1 MDLVSVKT
9 CSIRCGILQI
19 KHITFLVITAV
30 ILLCFISPVI
40 TLQASDLTER
50 FDEALQFF
58 HYKEYDQS
66 LEILDELSEEICSL
80 EEYVEKCVKMFI
92 INTNVHRNRREFDEA
107 GISWE
112 RGNSIAED
120 YLDEYHPLFVRL
132 YTEYFN
138 LSLEIDETEQA
149 ADFAQK
155 ALDFVEKGKVT
166 GRIKSLA
173 YVAKGRKKSVEGDFR
188 GSIENYDRALE
199 VLNDEEQTI
208 DVINV
213 LAMTHNNIGVTY
225 RRLGMIDKALY
236 HYATNLDMV
245 RGAFGSDHIEL
256 AFAYN
261 SMGTVY
267 FMYGDYGTAGDYFY
281 RSAVIF
287 QSNQGDESSGYAA
300 AINNSGAS
308 YYRMRDFEKAAE
320 MFEVAQRVKEN
331 TLGKNHPET
340 AIGYSN
346 LGSIYTENENFEKAE
361 ENFRLSIKIR
371 RDNYGEGHPNLASP
385 LLQFGTFYIR
395 VGDYNLARELLYDA
409 LEIIETSIGNNHPD
423 AWEIRVHIGRS
434 YIEEEKFEEGRQYVQ
449 EALWMMI
456 DESGITP
463 GQNPEMSLLS
473 HPVQFLFAL
482 QVMGDLHLKN
492 YRADSNAAHLFDA
505 FYYYEFAID
514 VIDFLQTN
522 FQNEASKL
530 SLIDQHY
537 SIYTNSIKA
546 SYYLYKETG
555 QERWIDEIYQTSE
568 MSRSKIALELLQ
580 EMDARSIAGVSE
592 EVLEREM
599 ELNSQMTGL
608 YHQLNTEQAKGDD
621 ADQDLVI
628 QYRDSIFYKN
638 EEIVRF
644 MQGLEQQYP
653 AYYELK
659 YDRQFADRYEL
670 QALLNED
677 ETLVKYVLG
686 EEDIFIILVD
696 SENISVTKTKKNE
709 ELSENIRDLREGV
722 SADSLDAI
730 VRNSS
735 SLYEQLI
742 EPVIAEIR
750 TESLIIVPDQEL
762 HYLPF
767 ELLLWEKPGHNDYSR
782 FPYLIKEKQIKYAP
796 SATML
801 QRMTQSRPERPRN
814 LLAMAPFN
822 QSVENFNSYQSVTE
836 RYYTNLTPLPLTRY
850 ETREIASLF
859 RKRQNLAEYIF
870 PNHTDILLDR
880 SASKEFI
887 TKQSLNSYS
896 WIHFATHA
904 FVNESDPN
912 LSGIAFWGDG
922 ENDGILYLNEIYNLR
937 MNADLVVLSAC
948 ETGMGTAYRG
958 EGLIGFSRAFI
969 HAGAANLVVSMW
981 RVNDQPTSD
990 LMIRFYR
997 YIREGHSYGESLHKA
1012 KLDLIAHP
1020 DYAEPRHWAAFI
1032 LQGR

>member
-1 MDLVSVKT
+1 MT
-9 CSIRCGILQI
+9 
-19 KHITFLVITAV
+19 TAV
-30 ILLCFISPVI
+30 FLLCFIPSVI

-58 HYKEYDQS
+58 HYKEYSQS
-66 LEILDELSEEICSL
+66 LEILDELSEEICSQ
-80 EEYVEKCVKMFI
+80 EEYAEKCVKMYV
-92 INTNVHRNRREFDEA
+92 INTNVHRNRREYDEA

-112 RGNSIAED
+112 RGNSIAKD

-132 YTEYFN
+132 YTEHFY

-155 ALDFVEKGKVT
+155 ALDFVEKGKIT
-166 GRIKSLA
+166 GRIKAMA
-173 YVAKGRKKSVEGDFR
+173 YVAQGRIKSVGGDFR
-188 GSIENYDRALE
+188 GSIENYNRALE
-199 VLNDEEQTI
+199 VLYDEEKTI

-213 LAMTHNNIGVTY
+213 LAMAHNNIGVTY
-225 RRLGMIDKALY
+225 RRLGMIDKTLD

-256 AFAYN
+256 AYAYN

-267 FMYGDYGTAGDYFY
+267 FLYGDYGTAGDYFY

-287 QSNQGDESSGYAA
+287 QTNQGDESPGYAT

-308 YYRMRDFEKAAE
+308 FYRMRDFERAAE
-320 MFEVAQRVKEN
+320 MFEMAQRIKEY
-331 TLGKNHPET
+331 TLGQNHPET
-340 AIGYSN
+340 ALGYSN

-371 RDNYGEGHPNLASP
+371 RDYYGEGHPNLASP

-395 VGDYNLARELLYDA
+395 VGDYNSAREFLHEA
-409 LEIIETSIGNNHPD
+409 LELIETSIGKNHPE
-423 AWEIRVHIGRS
+423 AWEIRIHIGRS
-434 YIEEEKFEEGRQYVQ
+434 YIEEQKFEEGRRYVQ

-482 QVMGDLHLKN
+482 QVMGDLHLKSYQTN
-492 YRADSNAAHLFDA
+492 SGAGHLFDA

-568 MSRSKIALELLQ
+568 MSRSKIALQLLQ

-592 EVLEREM
+592 EVLEKEM
-599 ELNSQMTGL
+599 ELNSRMTGL
-608 YHQLNTEQAKGDD
+608 YQQLNTEQAKGDE
-621 ADQDLVI
+621 ADQDLII
-628 QYRDSIFYKN
+628 QYRDSIFYLN

-659 YDRQFADRYEL
+659 YDRQLAERYEL
-670 QALLNED
+670 QALLTED

-686 EEDIFIILVD
+686 EVDIFIIVVD

-709 ELSENIRDLREGV
+709 DLADKIRDLREGV
-722 SADSLDAI
+722 TADSLDAI
-730 VRNSS
+730 VRNSA
-735 SLYEQLI
+735 SLFEQLI
-742 EPVIAEIR
+742 EPVLSEIR
-750 TESLIIVPDQEL
+750 TNSLIIVPDQEL

-767 ELLLWEKPGHNDYSR
+767 ELLLSEKPGHNDYSR
-782 FPYLIKEKQIKYAP
+782 FPYLIKKKQIKYAP
-796 SATML
+796 SATIL
-801 QRMTQSRPERPRN
+801 QRMTQNRPERPRN

-822 QSVENFNSYQSVTE
+822 QSVDDFNTYQSVSE
-836 RYYTNLTPLPLTRY
+836 RYYTNLSPLPLTRY

-859 RKRQNLAEYIF
+859 RKRQGLAEYIF

-887 TKQSLNSYS
+887 TNQSLNSYS

-904 FVNESDPN
+904 FVNESHPN
-912 LSGIAFWGDG
+912 LSGIAFWGDE

-958 EGLIGFSRAFI
+958 EGLIGFTRAFI

-997 YIREGHSYGESLHKA
+997 YIREGHSYGESLRNA
-1012 KLDLIAHP
+1012 KIDLIAHP